1 MKSIKRTLRVWSK
14 TYGIGFCELP
24 ECRIEFTKRSK
35 TQKFCSTSHKWKA
48 WDYSHPRLKK
58 ENHDGT
64 GAISCDCFGV
74 IGTCIQKGIE
84 KGPPT
89 LPLGAD

>member
-48 WDYSHPRLKK
+48 WDCAHPRLKK
-58 ENHDGT
+58 ENHDGI
-64 GAISCDCFGV
+64 GIISRCRCGE
-74 IGTCIQKGIE
+74 IGTCIQRGIE
-84 KGPPT
+84 KCPPT
-89 LPLGAD
+89 LPLAAD